1 MDLVERSLT
10 QMNLV
15 IESRRGEVSSKNS
28 LYIENKINEQRNSLK
43 SKNLKAMDEQM
54 TTYSIGTL
62 FNDIVEECEQLGD
75 YVINVVEARL
85 SNEFLAPVEDDA

>member
-1 MDLVERSLT
+1 MD
-10 QMNLV
+10 
-15 IESRRGEVSSKNS
+15 
-28 LYIENKINEQRNSLK
+28 ENK
-43 SKNLKAMDEQM
+43 

-85 SNEFLAPVEDDA
+85 LNDSLVTVENLA